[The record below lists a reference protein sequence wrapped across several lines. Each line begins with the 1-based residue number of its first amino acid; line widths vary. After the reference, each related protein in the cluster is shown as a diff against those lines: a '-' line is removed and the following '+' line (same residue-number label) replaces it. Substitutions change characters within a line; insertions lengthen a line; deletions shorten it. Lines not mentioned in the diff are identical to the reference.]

1 MIISRTPL
9 RASFFGGGSDLGDYY
24 RNSACG
30 YGAVLSTAIDM
41 YIYITVNKKFD
52 DQIRVSYSKT
62 EIVDSVDQIKHNIIQ
77 EALKIAGIEK
87 GIEIVYMGDVPLGS
101 AGVGL
106 ASSSALAVGV
116 LNALFAYQ
124 GRAVSAEFLAQK
136 ACEIEIDRLKNPI
149 GKQDQYAVAYGGF
162 HHYRFNADES
172 VFVNPLICQPQV
184 KQALQENL
192 MFFYTNMTH
201 ISSHILREQKENIP
215 EKMKNLDRMV
225 QMSYEA
231 ERLLQRNALDEFGML
246 LDEAWRLKK
255 QLASSISDPKIDEMY
270 VAARGAGALGGK
282 ILGAGGGGFMMLYVP
297 EKYRQS
303 VRKALSQYREQKVAL
318 DLEGSKIIYVR

>member
-1 MIISRTPL
+1 MIISRTPM
-9 RASFFGGGSDLGDYY
+9 RASFFGGGSDLSGYY
-24 RNSACG
+24 QNCSRG

-62 EIVDSVDQIKHNIIQ
+62 EIVDRVDQIEHNIIR
-77 EALKIAGIEK
+77 EALKIAGIQK

-106 ASSSALAVGV
+106 VSSSALAVGV
-116 LNALFAYQ
+116 LNAFFAYQ

-136 ACEIEIDRLKNPI
+136 ACEIEIDRLHNPI
-149 GKQDQYAVAYGGF
+149 GKQDQYATAYGGF

-172 VFVNPLICQPQV
+172 VFVDPLICQPQI
-184 KQALQENL
+184 KQELQKNL

-201 ISSHILREQKENIP
+201 ISSHILRKQKENIP
-215 EKMKNLDRMV
+215 QKMKNLDCMV
-225 QMSYEA
+225 EMSYEA
-231 ERLLQRNALDEFGML
+231 ERLLQKNALDDFGVL

-255 QLASSISDPKIDEMY
+255 QLASGISDPRIEEMY
-270 VAARGAGALGGK
+270 TAAKNAGACW
-282 ILGAGGGGFMMLYVP
+282 
-297 EKYRQS
+297 
-303 VRKALSQYREQKVAL
+303 
-318 DLEGSKIIYVR
+318 

>member
-1 MIISRTPL
+1 VIISRTPL

-24 RNSACG
+24 RNSASG
-30 YGAVLSTAIDM
+30 SGAALSTAIDM

-52 DQIRVSYSKT
+52 DQIRISYSKT
-62 EIVDSVDQIKHNIIQ
+62 EIVDCVDQIEHNIIR
-77 EALKIAGIEK
+77 EALKIAGVEK
-87 GIEIVYMGDVPLGS
+87 GIEIVYMGDIPLGS

-124 GRAVSAEFLAQK
+124 GQAVSAEFLAQK

-201 ISSHILREQKENIP
+201 ISSHILAEQREHIP
-215 EKMKNLDRMV
+215 KKMENLDRMV
-225 QMSYEA
+225 GMSYDA
-231 ERLLQRNALDEFGML
+231 ERLLQKNALNEFGAL
-246 LDEAWRLKK
+246 LDEAWKLKK
-255 QLASSISDPKIDEMY
+255 QLASGISDPLQIAEF
-270 VAARGAGALGGK
+270 VHSSQPVWWP
-282 ILGAGGGGFMMLYVP
+282 GFRDTPNSGPPIRDITVSYP
-297 EKYRQS
+297 
-303 VRKALSQYREQKVAL
+303 
-318 DLEGSKIIYVR
+318 